1 MSFHFD
7 YLAILE
13 GLIVCG
19 VFGWLSL
26 RTRIVDKSGL
36 VAGFVVGSSVF
47 IFPKD
52 GWKWFTII
60 LVFHLAAAQ
69 FTKHKYEA
77 KRRRGFAQEKGGARA
92 WQNVFANGGVAAL
105 LAIGE
110 GLFATDA
117 SLAGFIGAVGTATA
131 DTLATE
137 IGLLYPR
144 NPRSI
149 ADLRKK
155 VLPGTSGGASPL
167 GEFATLLG
175 SFIIG
180 LAAWLLGIFASPE
193 WDFMRVMA
201 IALISGFLGCT
212 VDSMIGATVQGMFR
226 CSICNKITESK
237 KHCGESSIYVSGCRA
252 IDNNLVNFMS
262 TGIGAL
268 VAVSVYLFV

>member
-1 MSFHFD
+1 MSFHLD
-7 YLAILE
+7 YLTILE
-13 GLIVCG
+13 GVIICG

-36 VAGFVVGSSVF
+36 AAGFVVGSSVF
-47 IFPKD
+47 IFPRD
-52 GWKWFTII
+52 GWKWFIII
-60 LVFHLAAAQ
+60 LVFHLVAAQ
-69 FTKHKYEA
+69 FTKYKYEV

-110 GLFATDA
+110 GLFA
-117 SLAGFIGAVGTATA
+117 SNIFLAGFIGAVGTATA

-149 ADLRKK
+149 ADLSKK
-155 VLPGTSGGASPL
+155 VPPGTSGGVSPL
-167 GEFATLLG
+167 GEFAALLG

-180 LAAWLLGIFASPE
+180 LATWLLGVSASPE
-193 WDFMRVMA
+193 WNFMRVMA
-201 IALISGFLGCT
+201 VALISGFLGCT

-226 CSICNKITESK
+226 CSICSKITESQ
-237 KHCGESSIYVSGCRA
+237 KHCGEPSIYVSGCRA
-252 IDNNLVNFMS
+252 IDNNLVNFIS

-268 VAVSVYLFV
+268 VAVSVYLFL

>member
-1 MSFHFD
+1 MSFHLD
-7 YLAILE
+7 YLVVLGAV
-13 GLIVCG
+13 IVCG
-19 VFGWLSL
+19 LCGWLSL

-52 GWKWFTII
+52 GWKWFTLI
-60 LVFHLAAAQ
+60 LVFHLVAGQ
-69 FTKHKYEA
+69 FTKYKYEV
-77 KRRRGFAQEKGGARA
+77 KRRIGFAQEKGGARA
-92 WQNVFANGGVAAL
+92 WKNILANGGVAAL

-110 GLFATDA
+110 GLF
-117 SLAGFIGAVGTATA
+117 SSGIFLAGFIGAVGTATA

-155 VLPGTSGGASPL
+155 VPPGTSGGVSPL

-193 WDFMRVMA
+193 WNFAKVMA
-201 IALISGFLGCT
+201 IALTSGLLGCT
-212 VDSMIGATVQGMFR
+212 VDSMIGATVQGIFR
-226 CSICNKITESK
+226 CSICNKIIESK
-237 KHCGESSIYVSGCRA
+237 KHCGEPSIYVSGCRA
-252 IDNNLVNFMS
+252 IDNNLVNFIS

-268 VAVSVYLFV
+268 AAILVYLSL

>member
-13 GLIVCG
+13 GLILCG

-26 RTRIVDKSGL
+26 RTRIVDESGL
-36 VAGFVVGSSVF
+36 VAGFAVGSSVF

-52 GWKWFTII
+52 GWKWFTVI

-69 FTKHKYEA
+69 FTKYKYEA
-77 KRRRGFAQEKGGARA
+77 KRKRGFAQEKGGART
-92 WQNVFANGGVAAL
+92 WQNVFANGGVAAS

-110 GLFATDA
+110 GLFATDVF
-117 SLAGFIGAVGTATA
+117 LAGFIGAVGTATA

-137 IGLLYPR
+137 IGLLYQR

-149 ADLRKK
+149 ANLRKK
-155 VLPGTSGGASPL
+155 IPPGTSGGVSPL

-180 LAAWLLGIFASPE
+180 LTAWLLGIFASPE
-193 WDFMRVMA
+193 WSFMRVMA

-212 VDSMIGATVQGMFR
+212 VDSIIGATVQGMFR
-226 CSICNKITESK
+226 CSICSKITESK
-237 KHCGESSIYVSGCRA
+237 KHCGEPSIYVSGCRA
-252 IDNNLVNFMS
+252 IDNNLVNFIS

-268 VAVSVYLFV
+268 VAVSVYVFV

>member
-7 YLAILE
+7 YLVILE
-13 GLIVCG
+13 GVIVCG
-19 VFGWLSL
+19 IFGWLSL

-47 IFPKD
+47 IFPRD
-52 GWKWFTII
+52 GWKWFTVI
-60 LVFHLAAAQ
+60 LLFHLVAGQ
-69 FTKHKYEA
+69 FTKYKYEV
-77 KRRRGFAQEKGGARA
+77 KRRRGFAEEKGGARA
-92 WQNVFANGGVAAL
+92 WQNVFANGGVAAM
-105 LAIGE
+105 LAVGE
-110 GLFATDA
+110 GLFASDVF
-117 SLAGFIGAVGTATA
+117 LAGFIGAVGTATA

-155 VLPGTSGGASPL
+155 VPPGTSGGVSPL

-180 LAAWLLGIFASPE
+180 LAAWLLGICASPE
-193 WDFMRVMA
+193 WNFMRVMA

-212 VDSMIGATVQGMFR
+212 VDSIIGATVQGMFR
-226 CSICNKITESK
+226 CSICNKMTERK
-237 KHCGESSIYVSGCRA
+237 THCGEPSIYISGCRA
-252 IDNNLVNFMS
+252 IDNNLVNFIS
-262 TGIGAL
+262 TGIGAS
-268 VAVSVYLFV
+268 VAVLVCLFL

>member
-1 MSFHFD
+1 MSFHLD

-13 GLIVCG
+13 GVIVCG

-26 RTRIVDKSGL
+26 RMRMVDKSGL

-47 IFPKD
+47 IFPRD
-52 GWKWFTII
+52 GWKWFTVI
-60 LVFHLAAAQ
+60 LVFHLVAAQ
-69 FTKHKYEA
+69 FTKYKYEA

-110 GLFATDA
+110 GLFPSDVF
-117 SLAGFIGAVGTATA
+117 LAGFIGAVGTATA

-144 NPRSI
+144 DPRSI

-155 VLPGTSGGASPL
+155 VPPGTSGGVSPL

-180 LAAWLLGIFASPE
+180 LVAWLLGIGASPE
-193 WDFMRVMA
+193 WNFMRVMA

-212 VDSMIGATVQGMFR
+212 VDSMIGATVQEMFR

-237 KHCGESSIYVSGCRA
+237 KHCGEPSIYISGCRA
-252 IDNNLVNFMS
+252 IDNNLVNFIS

-268 VAVSVYLFV
+268 VAVLVCLFL

>member
-1 MSFHFD
+1 MSFQFD
-7 YLAILE
+7 YLVILE
-13 GLIVCG
+13 GVIVCG

-47 IFPKD
+47 IFPRD
-52 GWKWFTII
+52 GWKWFAVI
-60 LVFHLAAAQ
+60 LVFHLVAGQ
-69 FTKHKYEA
+69 FTKYKYEV

-105 LAIGE
+105 LAAGE
-110 GLFATDA
+110 GLIA
-117 SLAGFIGAVGTATA
+117 SDVFLAGFIGAVGTATA

-149 ADLRKK
+149 ADLRKE
-155 VLPGTSGGASPL
+155 VPPGTSGGVSPL

-193 WDFMRVMA
+193 WNFVKVMA

-226 CSICNKITESK
+226 CSICNRITESK
-237 KHCGESSIYVSGCRA
+237 THCGGSSVYISGCRA
-252 IDNNLVNFMS
+252 IDNNLVNFIS
-262 TGIGAL
+262 TGIGAS
-268 VAVSVYLFV
+268 VAVLVYLFL

>member
-7 YLAILE
+7 YLVILE
-13 GLIVCG
+13 AVIVCG

-47 IFPKD
+47 IFPRD
-52 GWKWFTII
+52 GWKWFAVI
-60 LVFHLAAAQ
+60 LVFHLVAGQ
-69 FTKHKYEA
+69 FTKYKYEV

-105 LAIGE
+105 LAAGE
-110 GLFATDA
+110 GLIA
-117 SLAGFIGAVGTATA
+117 SDVFLAGFIGAVGTATA

-149 ADLRKK
+149 ADLRKE
-155 VLPGTSGGASPL
+155 VPPGTSGGVSPL

-193 WDFMRVMA
+193 WNFVKVMA

-226 CSICNKITESK
+226 CSICNRITESK
-237 KHCGESSIYVSGCRA
+237 THCGGPSVYISGCRA
-252 IDNNLVNFMS
+252 IDNNLVNFIS
-262 TGIGAL
+262 TGIGAS
-268 VAVSVYLFV
+268 VAVLVYLFL

>member
-7 YLAILE
+7 YLTILE
-13 GLIVCG
+13 GVIVCG

-36 VAGFVVGSSVF
+36 AAGFVVGSSVF

-52 GWKWFTII
+52 GWKWFIII
-60 LVFHLAAAQ
+60 LVFHLVAAQ
-69 FTKHKYEA
+69 FTKYKYEV
-77 KRRRGFAQEKGGARA
+77 KRKRGFAQEKGGARA
-92 WQNVFANGGVAAL
+92 WQNVFANGGAAAL

-110 GLFATDA
+110 GLFA
-117 SLAGFIGAVGTATA
+117 SNMFLAGFIGAVGTATA

-144 NPRSI
+144 DPRSI

-155 VLPGTSGGASPL
+155 VPPGTSGGVSPL

-180 LAAWLLGIFASPE
+180 LAAWLLGVSASPE
-193 WDFMRVMA
+193 WNFIRVMT

-237 KHCGESSIYVSGCRA
+237 KHCGEPSIYISGCRT
-252 IDNNLVNFMS
+252 IDNNLVNFIS
-262 TGIGAL
+262 TGVGAL
-268 VAVSVYLFV
+268 VAVLVYLFL

>member
-1 MSFHFD
+1 MI
-7 YLAILE
+7 ILI
-13 GLIVCG
+13 GVVVCG
-19 VFGWLSL
+19 ICGWLSL

-36 VAGFVVGSSVF
+36 VAGFVVGISIFVF
-47 IFPKD
+47 PED

-60 LVFHLAAAQ
+60 LVFHLVAGQ
-69 FTKHKYEA
+69 FTKYKYEA
-77 KRRRGFAQEKGGARA
+77 KRSRGFAQERGGARA
-92 WQNVFANGGVAAL
+92 WQNVFANGGFATL

-110 GLFATDA
+110 GMYPSEI

-144 NPRSI
+144 DPRSI
-149 ADLRKK
+149 IDPRKK
-155 VLPGTSGGASPL
+155 VPPGTSGGVSPF

-180 LAAWLLGIFASPE
+180 LAAWLLGVFPSPE
-193 WDFMRVMA
+193 WNLMRVMA
-201 IALISGFLGCT
+201 VALISGFLGCT

-237 KHCGESSIYVSGCRA
+237 NIVENRASISPAAG
-252 IDNNLVNFMS
+252 
-262 TGIGAL
+262 
-268 VAVSVYLFV
+268 

>member
-13 GLIVCG
+13 GVIVCG
-19 VFGWLSL
+19 LFGWLSL

-36 VAGFVVGSSVF
+36 VAGFVVGSLVF
-47 IFPKD
+47 IFPKE
-52 GWKWFTII
+52 GWKWFTVI
-60 LVFHLAAAQ
+60 LVFHLVAAQ
-69 FTKHKYEA
+69 FTKYKYEA

-92 WQNVFANGGVAAL
+92 WQNVFANGGFAAL

-110 GLFATDA
+110 GLFA
-117 SLAGFIGAVGTATA
+117 SELFLAGFIGAVGTATA

-155 VLPGTSGGASPL
+155 VPPGTSGGVSPL

-180 LAAWLLGIFASPE
+180 LAAWLLGVFASPE
-193 WDFMRVMA
+193 WSFMKVMTVT
-201 IALISGFLGCT
+201 LISGFLGCT

-226 CSICNKITESK
+226 CSICSKITESK
-237 KHCGESSIYVSGCRA
+237 KHCGEPSICISGCKT
-252 IDNNLVNFMS
+252 IDNNLVNFIS
-262 TGIGAL
+262 TGVGAL
-268 VAVSVYLFV
+268 IAALVYRLL